1 MEHESHGGGKGSGSR
16 GLALGAALIALAAV
30 GWFVVRS
37 VSTDGG
43 SATPPPVGP
52 GSAQAGGGGRT
63 PSQVTTRVDAALN
76 EALTL
81 VRDGEGA
88 KADAVLAQAISEF
101 PEEQRL
107 YLSRAEVLAAAKKP
121 AEAYEMLEK
130 ALAIGPREGETEFA
144 AGTVASMCGKPE
156 RAAEHFQAAQ
166 QKMTTDYRP
175 SLFLAQVQVKLKQAD
190 AARANLVLAGK
201 LNPDIAVVWG
211 TLAELELAENRAAL
225 ALQHVARARE
235 MEPRVTV
242 WRVIEA
248 RALKRDARPREALA
262 VLLGVEE
269 GERLRPPVLTLLLEC
284 YGLLNEPG
292 EAAALCVRAA
302 EADTGNAALARQA
315 AEWLTRAG
323 QTERAAEF
331 AQRATLLGG

>member
-1 MEHESHGGGKGSGSR
+1 MEHESQRGGKGAGSR
-16 GLALGAALIALAAV
+16 GLALGAAVIALAAV

-37 VSTDGG
+37 ISDDAD
-43 SATPPPVGP
+43 SAATPRGP
-52 GSAQAGGGGRT
+52 EPAKAGGHGPPT
-63 PSQVTTRVDAALN
+63 TAATTRIDAALN
-76 EALTL
+76 QALTL

-121 AEAYEMLEK
+121 AEAYAMLER
-130 ALAIGPREGETEFA
+130 ALAIGPREGEMEFA
-144 AGTVASMCGKPE
+144 AGTVASMCGKPD
-156 RAAEHFQAAQ
+156 RAAEHFLAAQ
-166 QKMTTDYRP
+166 QKMPADYRP
-175 SLFLAQVQVKLKQAD
+175 SLFLAQVQVKLKQPE

-211 TLAELELAENRAAL
+211 TLAELELAENRAVL

-292 EAAALCVRAA
+292 EASALCVRAA
-302 EADTGNAALARQA
+302 EADTGNAALAKLA

-323 QTERAAEF
+323 QPERAAEF